1 MASEKSGIGALSTE
15 ISTPLY
21 VAHALLGVPWAR
33 VAMGP
38 TRTTTRA
45 SRRRDAAGEP
55 RGDGAYATHIVERGR
70 ALRRPNPVRVQTTAE
85 QNSSRAF
92 ESLRESL
99 GERQYL
105 QKKTKDLRR
114 VECS

>member
-1 MASEKSGIGALSTE
+1 
-15 ISTPLY
+15 
-21 VAHALLGVPWAR
+21 
-33 VAMGP
+33 MGP

-55 RGDGAYATHIVERGR
+55 RGDGAYETYIVERGC
-70 ALRRPNPVRVQTTAE
+70 ALRRPNPTRVQTTAE

-92 ESLRESL
+92 EESLRESL

-105 QKKTKDLRR
+105 QKNKRFAP
-114 VECS
+114 S